1 MIFFWLSSAL
11 LALAALGVLLRP
23 LIARRRGGVSRDVL
37 NAAVY
42 RDQMRELDA
51 DLAAGTLAKA
61 DHERSRHELERRLLE
76 DVQGSGSANK
86 RQIPERPGGRGSLF
100 IVSSI
105 ALPVL
110 ALGIYLATGNPRAV
124 DPAQREAKG
133 IGAAQIEAM
142 VQKLSDR
149 LEQNPEDVEGWKM
162 LGRSYTVLGRF
173 PEAVT
178 AYSKA
183 AMRAPRDPQLLAD
196 LAEVLAMAR
205 GEKLRGEPEELLLR
219 ALQLDPK
226 NLKALALAGSA
237 AFERN
242 DFRGAARLWERML
255 PLVPADSED
264 ARTIQAKVDE
274 ARAQVRNKGAAKQD
288 PAKKDGAKVLRGV
301 VTLSP
306 KLAAQASPDDT
317 VFIFA
322 RAAEGPPMPLAVLR
336 KRVRDLPAKFSLD
349 DSMAMAPG
357 MKLSGFPRVVIGAR
371 VSKSGNATPQPG
383 DLQGQSGVVANTAGD
398 VSVLIDAE
406 VPKGPK

>member
-23 LIARRRGGVSRDVL
+23 LLARRGGGVSRDVL

-61 DHERSRHELERRLLE
+61 DHERSRRELERRLLD
-76 DVQGSGSANK
+76 DVQGRGPANK
-86 RQIPERPGGRGSLF
+86 NPSPERASGRRSLF
-100 IVSSI
+100 IVSAI

-110 ALGIYLATGNPRAV
+110 ALGIYLATGNPGAV
-124 DPAQREAKG
+124 DPAQREAQG
-133 IGAAQIEAM
+133 ISMPQIEAM

-149 LEQNPEDVEGWKM
+149 LEQNPEDIEGWKM
-162 LGRSYTVLGRF
+162 LGKSYTVLGRF

-196 LAEVLAMAR
+196 LADVLAMAR
-205 GEKLRGEPEELLLR
+205 GQKMKGEPEELVLR
-219 ALQLDPK
+219 ALQLDPR

-242 DFRGAARLWERML
+242 DFRGAARYWERML
-255 PLVPADSED
+255 PLVPADTED
-264 ARTIQAKVDE
+264 ARTIQANIDE
-274 ARAQVRNKGAAKQD
+274 AKSRSKAKPAAKGKAAGAT
-288 PAKKDGAKVLRGV
+288 AKGV
-301 VTLSP
+301 TGTVSLSP
-306 KLAAQASPDDT
+306 KLAQKVSPTDT

-336 KRVRDLPAKFSLD
+336 KQARDLPVQFSLD
-349 DSMAMAPG
+349 DSMAMTPQLR
-357 MKLSGFPRVVIGAR
+357 LSGFFRVIVGAR
-371 VSKSGNATPQPG
+371 ISKSGSATPQ
-383 DLQGQSGVVANTAGD
+383 AGD
-398 VSVLIDAE
+398 VQGFSAPVANDAKGVSVVLDA
-406 VPKGPK
+406 VVR